1 MNPALILAAIDGA
14 LTLIEKLGPVLADAF
29 RRGEIT
35 LEQQAALDARIAALR
50 PGGTAFAGPEWEP
63 DPEA

>member
-1 MNPALILAAIDGA
+1 MNPALILALVDGA
-14 LTLIEKLGPVLADAF
+14 LTLIEKAAPAIADAF

-50 PGGTAFAGPEWEP
+50 PGGTAFAGPEWTP
-63 DPEA
+63 DPE